1 MYIPALLLFSAF
13 LYHLIIC
20 NKYASAKDSKF
31 LLLLERRMPEN
42 QLSWLPDTQA
52 REEGC
57 FCPKKGDGC
66 QPGGS
71 ENCGNDGK
79 TFEVGATKRVKSHA
93 IDLVE
98 GNQQPNPRRNQVS
111 FTKARSKHP
120 RNSSSTLAAQ
130 SISKKSKQVILV
142 QPLSGQFQPY
152 EHLRRNEHLRL
163 PANSLRNI
171 NRKFLRKELCDGD
184 SR

>member
-57 FCPKKGDGC
+57 FCPKKAMDV
-66 QPGGS
+66 S
-71 ENCGNDGK
+71 
-79 TFEVGATKRVKSHA
+79 
-93 IDLVE
+93 
-98 GNQQPNPRRNQVS
+98 QVDQ
-111 FTKARSKHP
+111 KI
-120 RNSSSTLAAQ
+120 AAMT
-130 SISKKSKQVILV
+130 VR
-142 QPLSGQFQPY
+142 LS
-152 EHLRRNEHLRL
+152 R
-163 PANSLRNI
+163 
-171 NRKFLRKELCDGD
+171 
-184 SR
+184 